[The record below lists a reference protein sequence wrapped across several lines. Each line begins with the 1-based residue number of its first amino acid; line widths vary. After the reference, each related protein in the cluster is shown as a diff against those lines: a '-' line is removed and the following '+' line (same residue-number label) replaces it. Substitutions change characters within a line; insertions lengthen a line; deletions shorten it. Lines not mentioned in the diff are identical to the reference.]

1 MKGKEKSV
9 EKTKVNSSQGKSGDR
24 HPEFE
29 TPSQRRNRDGV
40 GRGQSGSDGSANK
53 GRGSNH

>member
-1 MKGKEKSV
+1 MRKDKKKPVKRVENSTPKE
-9 EKTKVNSSQGKSGDR
+9 EDR
-24 HPEFE
+24 HREFE

-40 GRGQSGSDGSANK
+40 GRGPSGSDGSPVR

>member
-1 MKGKEKSV
+1 MRDRKNIEK
-9 EKTKVNSSQGKSGDR
+9 KTVNSKPARGER
-24 HPEFE
+24 NPEFE

-40 GRGQSGSDGSANK
+40 GRGPSGSDGGSNK

>member
-1 MKGKEKSV
+1 MRNDKKKPVERVESSTPKKE
-9 EKTKVNSSQGKSGDR
+9 NR
-24 HPEFE
+24 HREFE

-40 GRGQSGSDGSANK
+40 GRGQSGSDGSPVR